1 MRCAEL
7 LIQAESGSTFMG
19 NDKDQKQNHESLFE
33 NLEEQQQ
40 VSRRQ
45 SRRHRVKAE
54 SAEDAGRG
62 DGMQNR
68 RLRSSDRQAAA
79 VILLLV
85 FAAGILA
92 GILGTK
98 IAGKIR
104 EGKEDSIAQS
114 QITPEQERLE
124 GIRQYFSEGRGVL
137 ETLRRYYPQ
146 DIIIYDQNK
155 YWFSPLDSSMK
166 MNSFDSEKVRKN
178 TDGTWGYVD
187 GNLAVVKGIDVS
199 SHQGEIDW
207 AAVAKTNVS
216 FAMIRAMY
224 RGYET
229 GKMVEDKYFRTN
241 LENAQRCGLDVGVYI
256 FTQAIS
262 KAEVDEEVSMVSGL
276 LGAYDIEY
284 PVVVDVEDVPDGE
297 SRTQHLTKEERTEL
311 TRYYCEKLK
320 DAGYQPMIY
329 YNIRGA
335 VELLDLKELEDYD
348 KWFAVYDSDFYF
360 PYAYKMWQYKDTG
373 RVDGISGNVDL
384 NLYFPDL

>member
-1 MRCAEL
+1 MENDRDL
-7 LIQAESGSTFMG
+7 KQNQAEH
-19 NDKDQKQNHESLFE
+19 QFE
-33 NLEEQQQ
+33 ELEEMQQ

-54 SAEDAGRG
+54 SGDEGGRG
-62 DGMQNR
+62 EVWPVR
-68 RLRSSDRQAAA
+68 RLRNSDRQAAA

-85 FAAGILA
+85 FVAGILA
-92 GILGTK
+92 GVLGGK
-98 IAGKIR
+98 LAAKIR
-104 EGKEDSIAQS
+104 DGKEDSIAQS

-124 GIRQYFSEGRGVL
+124 GIRRYFSEGRGVL

-146 DIIIYDQNK
+146 DIVIYDQDK
-155 YWFSPLDSSMK
+155 YWFSPVDDSMK
-166 MNSFDSEKVRKN
+166 LNSFDSEKVRKN

-187 GNLAVVKGIDVS
+187 GDLAVIKGIDVS

-229 GKMVEDKYFRTN
+229 GKLVEDKYFRTN
-241 LENAQRCGLDVGVYI
+241 LENAQRCGLDTGVYV
-256 FTQAIS
+256 FTQAVS
-262 KAEVDEEVSMVSGL
+262 KAEVDEEVSMLTGL

-284 PVVVDVEDVPDGE
+284 PVVVDVEDVDGE

-311 TRYYCEKLK
+311 IRYYCEKIEK
-320 DAGYQPMIY
+320 EGYTPMIY

-373 RVDGISGNVDL
+373 RVDGVTGNVDL

>member
-7 LIQAESGSTFMG
+7 YIHAESGSTFMG
-19 NDKDQKQNHESLFE
+19 NDKDQKQNQESLFE
-33 NLEEQQQ
+33 NLEEQQ

-45 SRRHRVKAE
+45 SRRRRVKAE

-68 RLRSSDRQAAA
+68 RLISSDRQAAA

-104 EGKEDSIAQS
+104 EGKEDSLAQS

-297 SRTQHLTKEERTEL
+297 SRTQHLTKDERTEL

>member
-7 LIQAESGSTFMG
+7 YIHAESASTFMG
-19 NDKDQKQNHESLFE
+19 NEKDQKQNQESLFE
-33 NLEEQQQ
+33 NLEEQQ

-45 SRRHRVKAE
+45 SRRHRIKAE
-54 SAEDAGRG
+54 SAEDTGRG

-104 EGKEDSIAQS
+104 AGKEDSIALS

>member
-1 MRCAEL
+1 
-7 LIQAESGSTFMG
+7 MG
-19 NDKDQKQNHESLFE
+19 NEKDQKQNQESLFE
-33 NLEEQQQ
+33 NLEEQQ

-45 SRRHRVKAE
+45 SRRHRIKAE
-54 SAEDAGRG
+54 SAEDTGRG

-104 EGKEDSIAQS
+104 AGKEDSIALS

-320 DAGYQPMIY
+320 EAGYQPMIY